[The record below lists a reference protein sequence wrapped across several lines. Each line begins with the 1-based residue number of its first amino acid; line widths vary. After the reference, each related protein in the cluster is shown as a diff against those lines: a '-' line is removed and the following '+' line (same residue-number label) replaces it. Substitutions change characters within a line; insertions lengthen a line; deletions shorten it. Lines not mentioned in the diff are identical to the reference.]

1 MTDLTDYK
9 IIKEG
14 EAEILMHA
22 KNEVFYNK
30 AQVNN
35 RDISIA
41 VLRAFISKRKEEHEA
56 LLSKRRKGAHKVPEN
71 NSSESVTEE
80 EVSQKTAPE
89 DHKSNGEHKVEEEI
103 SPEEGEP
110 FSTTEGSVKTT
121 EEFNATE
128 EKINPTEVK
137 VKRELKPPRVLE
149 ALSASGL
156 RALRYAREVEGIG
169 QVVALDN
176 DSASVEACRRNIKFN
191 GSVAVSKVES
201 HLADARVYM
210 LTHPNEFDMVDLDP
224 YGSPSVFLDSAV
236 QSVVDGGMLMCTATD
251 MAVLCGG
258 NGESHAN
265 RYKRYIVPVL
275 SVQMDFYVRVFVRIY
290 TSASAMK
297 NTPLKLSYVY
307 QCTGCDSFHLQP
319 IGRSISKV
327 CILPSYCT
335 ETSSV
340 EACRRNIKFNG
351 SVAVSKVE
359 SHLAD
364 ARVYMLTHPNEFD
377 MVDLDPYGSP
387 SVFLDSAVQSVV
399 DGGMLMCTA
408 TDMAVLCGGNGEVC
422 YSKYGSYPLR
432 GKYCHEMALR
442 ILLASIESHA
452 NRYKRYI
459 VPVLSVQMDFY
470 VRVFVRIYTSA
481 SAMKNT
487 PLKLSYVYQCTGC
500 DSFHLQPIGRS
511 ISKNTSVRY
520 LPGYGPVVPQEC
532 TDCGKKF
539 NMGGPI
545 WSAPIHD
552 QEWVA
557 SMLADV
563 KSTKARYPA
572 YERISAVL
580 TTISEELPDVPLFL
594 SLHNLCATLKC
605 TSPSAIMFRSAVIN
619 AGYRISGTHVNPLGL
634 KSDAPMDVIWD
645 IMRCWVK
652 THPVKAQTE
661 DLPGSVILAKEPV
674 LQANF
679 TRAVASLSK
688 AQAKKVA
695 RFLPNPERHWGP
707 KLRAGRTITSKHVSL
722 LGEAAVNGVLNREDN
737 EEPKS
742 KKPKTDD
749 SITS

>member
-1 MTDLTDYK
+1 MAAEDLNDYS

-30 AQVNN
+30 TQVNN

-41 VLRAFISKRKEEHEA
+41 VLRTFVSKRKEEHEA
-56 LLSKRRKGAHKVPEN
+56 LLSKRAIKV
-71 NSSESVTEE
+71 SEKSACGSVVEE
-80 EVSQKTAPE
+80 TSNESDVNKE
-89 DHKSNGEHKVEEEI
+89 KLNGEIEG
-103 SPEEGEP
+103 PEETLQDE
-110 FSTTEGSVKTT
+110 SYAISKQTVK
-121 EEFNATE
+121 ATE
-128 EKINPTEVK
+128 RK
-137 VKRELKPPRVLE
+137 VQGQLKPPRVLE

-156 RALRYAREVEGIG
+156 RALRYAREVEGIS

-176 DSASVEACRRNIKFN
+176 DKVSVEACRRNIKFN
-191 GSVAVSKVES
+191 GSLACSKVES

-210 LTHPNEFDMVDLDP
+210 LSHPKEFDV
-224 YGSPSVFLDSAV
+224 
-236 QSVVDGGMLMCTATD
+236 
-251 MAVLCGG
+251 
-258 NGESHAN
+258 
-265 RYKRYIVPVL
+265 
-275 SVQMDFYVRVFVRIY
+275 
-290 TSASAMK
+290 
-297 NTPLKLSYVY
+297 
-307 QCTGCDSFHLQP
+307 
-319 IGRSISKV
+319 
-327 CILPSYCT
+327 
-335 ETSSV
+335 
-340 EACRRNIKFNG
+340 
-351 SVAVSKVE
+351 
-359 SHLAD
+359 
-364 ARVYMLTHPNEFD
+364 
-377 MVDLDPYGSP
+377 VDLDPYGSP

-442 ILLASIESHA
+442 ILLACIESHA

-487 PLKLSYVYQCTGC
+487 PLNLSYVYQCTGC
-500 DSFHLQPIGRS
+500 DSFHLQPIGRNASNKNNS
-511 ISKNTSVRY
+511 IRY
-520 LPGYGPVVPQEC
+520 LPGFGPVVPQVC
-532 TDCGKKF
+532 SDCGKKF

-552 QEWVA
+552 QEWVT
-557 SMLADV
+557 SILEGV
-563 KSTKARYPA
+563 KSIKDRYPA
-572 YERISAVL
+572 YDRISAIL

-605 TSPSAIMFRSAVIN
+605 TSPSAVIFRSAVIN

-652 THPVKAQTE
+652 NHPVKAQPP
-661 DLPGSVILAKEPV
+661 DQSGSVILAKEPT

-679 TRAVASLSK
+679 ARAVASLSK

-707 KLRAGRTITSKHVSL
+707 KLRAGRQITTKHISL
-722 LGEAAVNGVLNREDN
+722 LGQEVVNGHLNHEEDV
-737 EEPKS
+737 EPDVKRQKIEDPTPS
-742 KKPKTDD
+742 
-749 SITS
+749 S